1 MEGLRVD
8 DAFLGDGGIVAQ
20 SLEVL
25 FVGGFEVLLSL
36 GDFDHVRGQFSVLEG
51 GVGQVALLVVGVR
64 PVVARLVEIPEHQFY
79 LLP

>member
-1 MEGLRVD
+1 MV
-8 DAFLGDGGIVAQ
+8 LGNGGVVAQ

-36 GDFDHVRGQFSVLEG
+36 GDFDHVGGHFPVFEG
-51 GVGQVALLVVGVR
+51 SVGQVALLVVGVR

-79 LLP
+79 LLPLVT